1 MGLCPGHAAA
11 KARPWR
17 GASSWESLNRRC
29 GVREAGG
36 FGCWAGPCRLQQLS
50 RLLPYPEPCFPVEWT
65 ARTTQRKWG
74 GGSLH
79 PAVDRPVPSGVWCQ
93 DETPGKGGVR
103 LSEWGQ
109 GGDPG
114 QQGPPRGGRGQGS
127 ACGEG
132 TGGDSLELYLPGSP
146 VGCILDLFSWQ
157 RASCLGHTRSKG
169 ATLRNHAWAHPSSPG
184 TWASCPASPRW
195 HRRPLPPG
203 TLSPRGPGDAYLSKH
218 PDLGW
223 EEVS

>member
-1 MGLCPGHAAA
+1 MLGRTLQAPAAF
-11 KARPWR
+11 PP
-17 GASSWESLNRRC
+17 AS
-29 GVREAGG
+29 
-36 FGCWAGPCRLQQLS
+36 LS
-50 RLLPYPEPCFPVEWT
+50 RTLLPCGMDGQDYPEEV
-65 ARTTQRKWG
+65 G

-132 TGGDSLELYLPGSP
+132 TGRDSLELYLPGSP

>member
-1 MGLCPGHAAA
+1 MLGWTLQAPAAF
-11 KARPWR
+11 PP
-17 GASSWESLNRRC
+17 ASPS
-29 GVREAGG
+29 
-36 FGCWAGPCRLQQLS
+36 QT
-50 RLLPYPEPCFPVEWT
+50 LLPCGGRPGPP
-65 ARTTQRKWG
+65 RG
-74 GGSLH
+74 SGGSLH

-93 DETPGKGGVR
+93 DGTPGKGGVR

-127 ACGEG
+127 ACGAG
-132 TGGDSLELYLPGSP
+132 TGRDSLELYLPGSP
-146 VGCILDLFSWQ
+146 VGCTLVLFSWQ
-157 RASCLGHTRSKG
+157 RASFLGHTRSKG
-169 ATLRNHAWAHPSSPG
+169 ATLRNHARARLSSPG

-195 HRRPLPPG
+195 HRRPLPPR
-203 TLSPRGPGDAYLSKH
+203 TLSPRGPGDAHPSKH